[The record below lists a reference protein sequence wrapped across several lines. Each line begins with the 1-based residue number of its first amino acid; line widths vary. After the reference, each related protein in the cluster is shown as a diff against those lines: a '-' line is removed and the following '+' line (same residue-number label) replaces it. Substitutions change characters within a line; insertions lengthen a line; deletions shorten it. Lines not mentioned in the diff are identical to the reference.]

1 MTEEPAWLRA
11 EREYEDY
18 VTEAGTLP
26 ELFFE
31 SADRHGARDAQ
42 WYKGGVYD
50 RSLAG
55 PAFHPALEGEWAS
68 LTYAE
73 MAGVVERLSAG
84 FRELGVEP
92 GDRVG
97 IHADTRMEWAQ
108 SDFALLSAGAVV
120 TTVYTESEPERVRY
134 LLDDPGATGVVVE
147 NETLLEKVLAV
158 EDELDLEFIAVI
170 DEYES
175 DREDVHTLA
184 DVYRMG
190 READRDG
197 IPVERDPEDL
207 ASLVYTSG
215 TTGQPKGVQ
224 LTHRNFRANVA
235 GVRKRFGPRP
245 DKDGE
250 TPVIDEEVRMLSFL
264 PLAHVFE
271 RMAGHFLIF
280 GSGGTVAYAES
291 TDTIGDDMEA
301 VAPSG
306 VTSVPRVYE
315 RIYAQMREQAG
326 DGTRGRIFEW
336 ALDVAREYGG
346 VKRTDDPVG
355 LDLKLKRALA
365 DRLVFGQ
372 VREGVGGRVD
382 TLMSGGG
389 SIPKELTEL
398 FDGMGLPINQG
409 YGLTE
414 TAPVVSVSPPEA
426 PRHGSLGP
434 PLVNV
439 DVHIDESV
447 VDEAERAEAEGR
459 LGELL
464 VKGPNV
470 TQGYWQKPGETQGAF
485 TERDGE
491 RWFRTGDLIEQSE
504 DGYLTYRD
512 RLKQLIVLDTGKNV
526 APQPIE
532 DALAMQD
539 LVAQAMVVGDD
550 RKFIGAILVPDMAE
564 LERRAE
570 KEGYD
575 LPDDEAARCA
585 DETVRGWVA
594 DAVATA
600 NERFDKSERV
610 KEFRLVSL
618 EWTAENGLLTPS
630 MKKKRRHISKEHQ
643 DVLDDI
649 YG

>member
-1 MTEEPAWLRA
+1 MTTEPDWLRA

-18 VTEAGTLP
+18 VTEDGTLP

-50 RSLAG
+50 RSMAG
-55 PAFHPALEGEWAS
+55 LAFHPALEGEWAS

-73 MAGVVERLSAG
+73 MAGIVKRLAAG
-84 FRELGVEP
+84 FRELGVEA

-97 IHADTRMEWAQ
+97 IHANTRMEWAQ
-108 SDFALLSAGAVV
+108 TDFALLSAGAVV
-120 TTVYTESEPERVRY
+120 TTVYTESEPERIRY

-147 NETLLEKVLAV
+147 NADLLEKLLEV
-158 EDELDLEFIAVI
+158 EDELDLDFVAVV
-170 DEYES
+170 DEYET
-175 DREDVHTLA
+175 DREDIHTLA
-184 DVYRMG
+184 DVYQLG
-190 READRDG
+190 RDADLDS
-197 IPVERDPEDL
+197 IPVERDPDDL

-224 LTHRNFRANVA
+224 LTHRNFRSNVA

-245 DKDGE
+245 DKAE
-250 TPVIDEEVRMLSFL
+250 HVPVFDEEVRTLSFL

-271 RMAGHFLIF
+271 RMGGHFLIL

-291 TDTIGDDMEA
+291 TDTVGDDMEA

-315 RIYAQMREQAG
+315 RIYSQMREEAP
-326 DGTRGRIFEW
+326 DGPQGRIFEW
-336 ALDVAREYGG
+336 ALDVAREYGK
-346 VKRTDDPVG
+346 VKRSDGGIP
-355 LDLKLKRALA
+355 LELKAKQAIA
-365 DRLVFGQ
+365 DRLVFSQ

-382 TLMSGGG
+382 ALISGGG

-447 VDEAERAEAEGR
+447 VDDEEQAEADGS

-470 TQGYWQKPGETQGAF
+470 TEGYWNKPGETQGAF
-485 TERDGE
+485 TEMDGE
-491 RWFRTGDLIEQSE
+491 RWFRTGDLVEQAE

-532 DALAMQD
+532 DALTTQD
-539 LVAQAMVVGDD
+539 ILAQAMVVGDD
-550 RKFIGAILVPDMAE
+550 QKFIAAILVPDVAE

-575 LPDDEAARCA
+575 LPDGEAARCD
-585 DETVRGWVA
+585 DETVREWVEE
-594 DAVATA
+594 AVAAA

-630 MKKKRRHISKEHQ
+630 MKKKRRRISKEHQ

>member
-1 MTEEPAWLRA
+1 MTAEPDWLRA

-18 VTEAGTLP
+18 ATADGTIP
-26 ELFFE
+26 ELFFDSVE
-31 SADRHGARDAQ
+31 RHGNRDAQ

-55 PAFHPALEGEWAS
+55 LAFHPALEGEWAS

-73 MAGVVERLSAG
+73 MAGVVKRLAAG

-97 IHADTRMEWAQ
+97 IHANTRMEWAQ
-108 SDFALLSAGAVV
+108 SDLALLSTGAVV
-120 TTVYTESEPERVRY
+120 TTVYTESEPERVQY

-147 NETLLEKVLAV
+147 NEDLLEKVLQV
-158 EDELDLEFIAVI
+158 KDELDLEFVAVI

-175 DREDVHTLA
+175 DRADVHTLA
-184 DVYRMG
+184 DVYQLG
-190 READRDG
+190 RDADPDS
-197 IPVERDPEDL
+197 IPAERDPSDL

-224 LTHRNFRANVA
+224 LTHRNFRSNVA

-245 DKDGE
+245 DKDDDL
-250 TPVIDEEVRMLSFL
+250 PVFDADIRTLSFL

-271 RMAGHFLIF
+271 RMAGHFMIL

-291 TDTIGDDMEA
+291 ADTVGEDMEA

-315 RIYAQMREQAG
+315 RIYSQMREEAG
-326 DGTRGRIFEW
+326 DGPRGRIFEW
-336 ALDVAREYGG
+336 ALDVAREYGKI
-346 VKRTDDPVG
+346 KRMDDPIP
-355 LDLKLKRALA
+355 LSLKTKVAVA
-365 DRLVFGQ
+365 DSLVFSQ

-382 TLMSGGG
+382 ALMSGGG

-414 TAPVVSVSPPEA
+414 TAPVVSVSPPEE

-434 PLVNV
+434 PLINV
-439 DVHIDESV
+439 DVRTDEGV
-447 VDEAERAEAEGR
+447 VDEAEQAEADGS

-470 TQGYWQKPGETQGAF
+470 TEGYWNKPGETQAAF
-485 TERDGE
+485 IEIDGE

-532 DALAMQD
+532 DALTTQD
-539 LVAQAMVVGDD
+539 VVAQAMVVGDD
-550 RKFIGAILVPDMAE
+550 QKFIGAIVVPDAAE

-570 KEGYD
+570 REGYD
-575 LPDDEAARCA
+575 LPDDEAARCD

-594 DAVATA
+594 EAVAAA
-600 NERFDKSERV
+600 NERFAKSERV
-610 KEFRLVSL
+610 KEFRLVSR

-643 DVLDDI
+643 NVLDDI

>member
-1 MTEEPAWLRA
+1 MTEEPDWLRA

-18 VTEAGTLP
+18 VTEDGTIA

-31 SADRHGARDAQ
+31 SVERHGARDAQ
-42 WYKGGVYD
+42 WYKGGIYD
-50 RSLAG
+50 RSMAELA
-55 PAFHPALEGEWAS
+55 FTPALEGEWSS

-73 MAGVVERLSAG
+73 MAGIVERLAAG

-97 IHADTRMEWAQ
+97 IHANTRMEWAQ
-108 SDFALLSAGAVV
+108 SDLALLSAGAVV
-120 TTVYTESEPERVRY
+120 TTVYTESEPERIQY

-147 NETLLEKVLAV
+147 NEALLEKLLEV
-158 EDELDLEFIAVI
+158 EDELDLEFVAVI
-170 DEYES
+170 DEYDS
-175 DREDVHTLA
+175 DRDDIYTLA
-184 DVYRMG
+184 DVYQLG
-190 READRDG
+190 RDG
-197 IPVERDPEDL
+197 DLDAIPVERDPSDL

-224 LTHRNFRANVA
+224 LSHRNFRSNVA

-245 DKDGE
+245 DKDE
-250 TPVIDEEVRMLSFL
+250 DTPVIDKEIRMLSFL

-271 RMAGHFLIF
+271 RMAGHFMIF

-291 TDTIGDDMEA
+291 TDSIGDDMEA

-336 ALDVAREYGG
+336 ALDVARDYGEL
-346 VKRTDDPVG
+346 KRTDDPIPLG
-355 LDLKLKRALA
+355 LKAKQAVA
-365 DRLVFGQ
+365 DRLVFAQ

-382 TLMSGGG
+382 ALMSGGG

-414 TAPVVSVSPPEA
+414 TSPVVSVSPPEA

-447 VDEAERAEAEGR
+447 VDEEEQSEAEGS

-464 VKGPNV
+464 VKGPSV
-470 TQGYWQKPGETQGAF
+470 TEGYWNKPGETQSAF
-485 TERDGE
+485 TEIDGE
-491 RWFRTGDLIEQSE
+491 RWFRTGDLIEQAD

-532 DALAMQD
+532 DALALQD
-539 LVAQAMVVGDD
+539 IVAQAMVVGDD
-550 RKFIGAILVPDMAE
+550 QKFIGAIVVPDMAE
-564 LERRAE
+564 LERRAD

-575 LPDDEAARCA
+575 LPADEEARCD
-585 DETVRGWVA
+585 DETVRGWIEE
-594 DAVATA
+594 AVATA

-643 DVLDDI
+643 EVLDDI

>member
-1 MTEEPAWLRA
+1 MTGEPDWRRA

-18 VTEAGTLP
+18 VTEDGTLP
-26 ELFFE
+26 ELFFAAAE
-31 SADRHGARDAQ
+31 RHGSRDAQ

-50 RSLAG
+50 RSLSG
-55 PAFHPALEGEWAS
+55 LAFHAALEGEWAS

-73 MAGVVERLSAG
+73 MAGIVERLAAG

-97 IHADTRMEWAQ
+97 IHANTRMEWAQ

-120 TTVYTESEPERVRY
+120 TTVYTESEPERIQY
-134 LLDDPGATGVVVE
+134 LLDDPDADGVVVE
-147 NETLLEKVLAV
+147 NEELLERVLSV
-158 EDELDLEFIAVI
+158 EDELDLEFVVVV

-175 DREDVHTLA
+175 DREDVLTLA
-184 DVYRMG
+184 DVYRLG

-197 IPVERDPEDL
+197 IPVERDPDDL

-224 LTHRNFRANVA
+224 LTHRNFRSNVA

-245 DKDGE
+245 DKGDDV
-250 TPVIDEEVRMLSFL
+250 PVIDEEIRMLSFL

-291 TDTIGDDMEA
+291 TDTVGDDMEA

-306 VTSVPRVYE
+306 VNSVPRVYE

-326 DGTRGRIFEW
+326 DGTRGRIFQW
-336 ALDVAREYGG
+336 ALDVARDYGE

-355 LDLKLKRALA
+355 LDLKVKRAIA
-365 DRLVFGQ
+365 DSLVFSQ
-372 VREGVGGRVD
+372 VREGVGGRVEA
-382 TLMSGGG
+382 LISGGG
-389 SIPKELTEL
+389 SIPQELTEL

-414 TAPVVSVSPPEA
+414 TSPVVSVSPPEA

-434 PLVNV
+434 PLANV

-447 VDEAERAEAEGR
+447 VDEDEQAEAEGS

-464 VKGPNV
+464 VNGPNV
-470 TQGYWQKPGETQGAF
+470 TQGYWEKPGETQGAF
-485 TERDGE
+485 TEMDGE
-491 RWFRTGDLIEQSE
+491 RWFRTGDLVEQSD

-532 DALAMQD
+532 DALTTQD
-539 LVAQAMVVGDD
+539 VVAQAMVVGDD
-550 RKFIGAILVPDMAE
+550 QKFIGAIVVPDAAE

-570 KEGYD
+570 REGYD
-575 LPDDEAARCA
+575 LPDDEGARCEDA
-585 DETVRGWVA
+585 TVRGWVEA
-594 DAVATA
+594 AVTEA
-600 NERFDKSERV
+600 NERFDKSGRV
-610 KEFRLVSL
+610 KEFRLVSK
-618 EWTAENGLLTPS
+618 EWTADNGLLTPS

-643 DVLDDI
+643 DLLDDI